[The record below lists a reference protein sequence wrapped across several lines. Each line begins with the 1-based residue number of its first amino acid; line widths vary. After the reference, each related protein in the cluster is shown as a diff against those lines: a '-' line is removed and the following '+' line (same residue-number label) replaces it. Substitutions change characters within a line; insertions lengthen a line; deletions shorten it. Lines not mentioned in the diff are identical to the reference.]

1 MGEILINQLFAG
13 SYLSEGEN
21 IGHEIINLFQDDDG
35 NNYLFIT
42 KNGIVKNH
50 DVESVVFVQN
60 IKARET
66 MEVIMKAVGLTP
78 VNKDEINSIT
88 YAGVRLVDIFKKNIY
103 HGDKDMV
110 DVFDMVTYKAKKIFF
125 PRSDKKIILTV
136 DSNYKNKNSTV
147 VFIGDNREK
156 IVGQSMRTYLSNKSS
171 LKDYESMK
179 KIINDI
185 NLWEKESSVTKLKPN
200 GHFNNLNVSFLEII
214 RKENDEVIMSNLLA
228 YYFRY
233 NPKMFLEFSKE
244 VLNIDDFHDDYEIVR
259 ESEGNIDL
267 FIKGSSKVIV
277 IENKIKS
284 GLNGKEDNGT
294 TQLDKYY
301 NYTTEYVRKHK
312 LLEANFY
319 IFLPNYSEI
328 ELSEEM
334 KKIYRIIR
342 YKDIYEFFAH
352 NAVEYMDDKY
362 FADFLKAVKNQTMR
376 LSELRFSIMK
386 SRFLEQ
392 INRRM

>member
-110 DVFDMVTYKAKKIFF
+110 DVFDMVTYKAKKVFF